1 MSDSFGHYNGL
12 ADLFSYPDAGF
23 AQKVQKVQAFLD
35 EACGEAAENLREFTN
50 FVSQASLLELEEVYT
65 RSFDVQAVTTLD
77 IGYVMWG
84 DDYKRG
90 ELLVKLNGEHK
101 EAGVDCGNELPD
113 HLPNVLRLLD
123 AMQKP
128 ELRDELVRMIVAP
141 ALRRIIGEFDSDRVK
156 KKNMTYVT
164 QYKTLIDRSERYAE
178 IYEKPLRALYTL
190 LKRDFDVDSYQEQPA
205 IQERRFLKSIG
216 TEMRL
221 ECNKGKCHGATG

>member
-23 AQKVQKVQAFLD
+23 AQKVQDVQALLD
-35 EACGEAAENLREFTN
+35 DACGEAADNLREFTN
-50 FVSQASLLELEEVYT
+50 FASQASLLELEEVYT

-123 AMQKP
+123 AMKKP
-128 ELRDELVRMIVAP
+128 ELRDELVQLLVAP

-156 KKNMTYVT
+156 KKNITYVT

-178 IYEKPLRALYTL
+178 IYEKPLQTLYTL

-205 IQERRFLKSIG
+205 MQESRFLKSIG

-221 ECNKGKCHGATG
+221 ECNKGKCNGATG

>member
-1 MSDSFGHYNGL
+1 MSDSFGHYSGL

-23 AQKVQKVQAFLD
+23 AQKVQKVQALLD
-35 EACGEAAENLREFTN
+35 DECGEAADNLREFTN
-50 FVSQASLLELEEVYT
+50 FASQASLLELEEVYT

-128 ELRDELVRMIVAP
+128 ELRDELVRMILAP

-156 KKNMTYVT
+156 KKNITYVT

-190 LKRDFDVDSYQEQPA
+190 LKRDFDVESYQVQTA
-205 IQERRFLKSIG
+205 IQESRFLKSIG

>member
-1 MSDSFGHYNGL
+1 MSSSFGHYSKL
-12 ADLFSYPDAGF
+12 AELFAYPDVGF
-23 AQKVQKVQAFLD
+23 AHRVQTVQALLD
-35 EACGEAAENLREFTN
+35 DTCREAAETLREFTE
-50 FVSQASLLELEEVYT
+50 FASQTSLVALEEVYT

-77 IGYVMWG
+77 IGYVLWG

-90 ELLVKLNGEHK
+90 ELLAKLNGEHK
-101 EAGVDCGNELPD
+101 EAGVDRGNELPD

-128 ELRDELVRMIVAP
+128 ELRDELVRRIVAP

-156 KKNMTYVT
+156 EKNKTYVT

-178 IYEKPLRALYTL
+178 IYEKPLQALYTL
-190 LKRDFDVDSYQEQPA
+190 LKQDFDVDSYQEPPA
-205 IQERRFLKSIG
+205 MQESRFLKSIG

-221 ECNKGKCHGATG
+221 EGNKGKCHGATG

>member
-205 IQERRFLKSIG
+205 IQESRFLKSIG

>member
-90 ELLVKLNGEHK
+90 ELLVKLSGEHK

>member
-1 MSDSFGHYNGL
+1 MSDSFGHYSGL

-23 AQKVQKVQAFLD
+23 AQKVQKVQALLD
-35 EACGEAAENLREFTN
+35 DACGEAAENLREFTN
-50 FVSQASLLELEEVYT
+50 FASQASLLELEEVYT

-123 AMQKP
+123 AMEKP

-156 KKNMTYVT
+156 KKNITYVT

-178 IYEKPLRALYTL
+178 IYEKPLQTLYTL

-205 IQERRFLKSIG
+205 MQESRFLKSIG

-221 ECNKGKCHGATG
+221 ECNKGKCNGATG

>member
-1 MSDSFGHYNGL
+1 MSDSFGHYSRL

-23 AQKVQKVQAFLD
+23 AQKVQKVQALLD
-35 EACGEAAENLREFTN
+35 DGCGEAAENLREFTN
-50 FVSQASLLELEEVYT
+50 FASQASLLELEEVYT

-123 AMQKP
+123 AMEKP
-128 ELRDELVRMIVAP
+128 ELRDELVQLLVAP

-156 KKNMTYVT
+156 KKNITYVT

-178 IYEKPLRALYTL
+178 IYEKPLQTLYTL

-205 IQERRFLKSIG
+205 MQESRFLKSIG

-221 ECNKGKCHGATG
+221 ECNKGKCNGATG

>member
-1 MSDSFGHYNGL
+1 MSDSSGHYSRL
-12 ADLFSYPDAGF
+12 ADLFSYPDTAF

-35 EACGEAAENLREFTN
+35 DTCREAAETLRKFTN
-50 FVSQASLLELEEVYT
+50 FASQASLVELEEVFT

-101 EAGVDCGNELPD
+101 EAGVDCGNELSD

-128 ELRDELVRMIVAP
+128 ELRDELVQRIVAP
-141 ALRRIIGEFDSDRVK
+141 ALRRIIGEFDSDKVK

-164 QYKTLIDRSERYAE
+164 QYKTLIDRSDRYAE
-178 IYEKPLRALYTL
+178 IYEKPLKALYAM
-190 LKRDFDVDSYQEQPA
+190 LKRDFDVDSYQEPPA
-205 IQERRFLKSIG
+205 MQESRFLKSIG

>member
-1 MSDSFGHYNGL
+1 MSDSFGHYSGL
-12 ADLFSYPDAGF
+12 ADLFSYPDTGF

-35 EACGEAAENLREFTN
+35 DECGEAADNLREFTN
-50 FVSQASLLELEEVYT
+50 FASQASLLELEEVYT

-156 KKNMTYVT
+156 KKNITYVT

-205 IQERRFLKSIG
+205 IQESRFLKSIG

>member
-1 MSDSFGHYNGL
+1 MSDSFGHYSGL

-23 AQKVQKVQAFLD
+23 AQKVQKVQALLD
-35 EACGEAAENLREFTN
+35 DACGEAAENLREFTN
-50 FVSQASLLELEEVYT
+50 FASQASLLELEEVYT

-123 AMQKP
+123 AMEKP

-156 KKNMTYVT
+156 KKNITYVT

-205 IQERRFLKSIG
+205 MQESRFLKSIG

-221 ECNKGKCHGATG
+221 ECNKGKCNGATG

>member
-190 LKRDFDVDSYQEQPA
+190 LKRDFDVDSYQEPPA
-205 IQERRFLKSIG
+205 MQESRFLKSIG

-221 ECNKGKCHGATG
+221 ECNKGKCHDATG